1 MLSFWPSLSLLAFF
15 LVIFLECRAIAGRVT
30 LPLGSFLM
38 VFCYG
43 SIGAPLIALLL
54 QQIPIFPDPGV
65 DPAAPIAWLVGP
77 PIEEL
82 AKALPVFLLAFLT
95 RESRRLSIADLTLV
109 GFASG
114 AGFGFVEGNLN
125 AIVNGALP
133 SLQHFAALGLQNG
146 NGGVFFA
153 GHPVSTA
160 LVGLAAGIGLRFL
173 PLNIAYAWAPSA
185 VMILWASFDHGI
197 YN

>member
-1 MLSFWPSLSLLAFF
+1 MGRLDVLSFWPSFSLLVFF
-15 LVIFLECRAIAGRVT
+15 LVIFLECRVIGGRVT

-43 SIGAPLIALLL
+43 AIGAPLLALLF
-54 QQIPIFPDPGV
+54 QQIPLLPDASA
-65 DPAAPIAWLVGP
+65 DPTGSIAWLFGP

-82 AKALPVFLLAFLT
+82 AKALPVIVLAFLT
-95 RESRRLSIADLTLV
+95 RELRRLSIADLTLI

-125 AIVNGALP
+125 ALVNGTLP
-133 SLQHFAALGLQNG
+133 SVQHLAAFGLQSQ
-146 NGGVFFA
+146 GGVVFFA

-160 LVGLAAGIGLRFL
+160 LVGSRRRHRLAL
-173 PLNIAYAWAPSA
+173 PSA
-185 VMILWASFDHGI
+185 ELRSMHG
-197 YN
+197 YRPPS